1 MPDFFKR
8 PTLLSAWVAAAVWV
22 LAYGLIKVINPDGLD
37 IDSAEQVYFAQSW
50 QLGYGTRQP
59 PLYTWLLLLL
69 KPAQVSWVVA
79 LEFGRYLCLL
89 IWLGGVQALARACG
103 ANRSVQAKV
112 LLAHLGL
119 LLAMW
124 RVHDSLTHTV
134 LAAGIT
140 MWASVAV
147 ARALSRPNWWPLVG
161 LLAAVACLSKL
172 NAALWCVSSLVSAWI
187 VILRP
192 SQGGQAANDGA
203 GPVSARTHLLW
214 MALALL
220 VFCLAIA
227 PYAHWWLTQPSGSV
241 ALARRVVVSDAQLP
255 LWTPVL
261 SVVVGSLEYLLLAP
275 LLLALLLALLA
286 WRVQSPAG
294 QGRTM
299 PANVGR
305 WLGWQTV
312 CGLSIL
318 IVILVAMRASHFTPR
333 WLWPVIPGATVWMCV
348 KAWQILDGDEE
359 RLAIWRG
366 RAVSLT
372 WALVAVTIGA
382 SALRWWVPDINAQRC
397 KSCWTDR
404 PAEQISADLHQR
416 YGSQPL
422 RIVTGDD
429 HLAGIL
435 AQVNER
441 DSTWTSNSVDLP
453 PPADFVRDRWPCVAA
468 WISVDQ
474 VQAMPDGLHG
484 LVGEAAAGMPVAQ
497 TRLPMARAP
506 QRTMWLLSMPL
517 PESVCD
523 KARQ

>member
-1 MPDFFKR
+1 VPDFFKR
-8 PTLLSAWVAAAVWV
+8 PTLLSAWVAVAVWV
-22 LAYGLIKVINPDGLD
+22 LAYGLIKVINPDGLN

-50 QLGYGTRQP
+50 QMGYGTRQP

-69 KPAQVSWVVA
+69 KPAQVPWVLA

-140 MWASVAV
+140 IWASVAA
-147 ARALSRPNWWPLVG
+147 ARALSRPAWWPLVG
-161 LLAAVACLSKL
+161 LLAALACLSKL

-187 VILRP
+187 VILQSSRGV
-192 SQGGQAANDGA
+192 QTADDGA
-203 GPVSARTHLLW
+203 GQVSARAHLMW

-220 VFCLAIA
+220 VFCLTIA

-241 ALARRVVVSDAQLP
+241 ALARRVVVSDAHLP
-255 LWTPVL
+255 MWKPVL
-261 SVVVGSLEYLLLAP
+261 RVLLGALEYLLLAP
-275 LLLALLLALLA
+275 LLLALLA
-286 WRVQSPAG
+286 WRVQSPEG
-294 QGRTM
+294 KGRTLR
-299 PANVGR
+299 AEVGR

-348 KAWQILDGDEE
+348 KAWQILDGDE
-359 RLAIWRG
+359 RLAVWRAH
-366 RAVSLT
+366 AVSLT
-372 WALVAVTIGA
+372 WALVAVSIGV
-382 SALRWWVPDINAQRC
+382 SALRWWVPGINAQRC

-404 PAEQISADLHQR
+404 PAEQVSATLHQH

-453 PPADFVRDRWPCVAA
+453 PPADFVRGRGPCVAA
-468 WISVDQ
+468 WITVNQ
-474 VQAMPDGLHG
+474 VQAMPDGLRG
-484 LVGEAAAGMPVAQ
+484 LVGDVAAGQPVAQ
-497 TRLPMARAP
+497 TPLPMSRAP

-523 KARQ
+523 KAQQ

>member
-1 MPDFFKR
+1 MPEFFKR
-8 PTLLSAWVAAAVWV
+8 PTLLSAWAAVAVWV

-50 QLGYGTRQP
+50 QMGYGTRQP
-59 PLYTWLLLLL
+59 PLYTWLLLSF
-69 KPAQVSWVVA
+69 KPAQVSWVLA

-140 MWASVAV
+140 VWASVVV
-147 ARALSRPNWWPLVG
+147 ARALSRPAWWPMVG
-161 LLAAVACLSKL
+161 LIAAVACLSKL
-172 NAALWCVSSLVSAWI
+172 NAALWCVSSLLSAWI
-187 VILRP
+187 VILWP
-192 SQGGQAANDGA
+192 SQQVEAAADGA
-203 GPVSARTHLLW
+203 GHASARTHLLW
-214 MALALL
+214 MLLALL
-220 VFCLAIA
+220 VFGLTIA

-241 ALARRVVVSDAQLP
+241 SLARRVVVSDAHLP
-255 LWTPVL
+255 MWRPVL
-261 SVVVGSLEYLLLAP
+261 RVVLGALEYLLLAP
-275 LLLALLLALLA
+275 LLLALLA
-286 WRVQSPAG
+286 WRVRSSAD
-294 QGRTM
+294 QGSAMR
-299 PANVGR
+299 AHVGR

-318 IVILVAMRASHFTPR
+318 IVIMVGMRASHFTPR
-333 WLWPVIPGATVWMCV
+333 WLWPVIPGTTVWMCV
-348 KAWQILDGDEE
+348 KAWQILDGDE
-359 RLAIWRG
+359 RLAIWRA

-404 PAEQISADLHQR
+404 PAEQVSADLHQR

-422 RIVTGDD
+422 RIITGDD

-441 DSTWTSNSVDLP
+441 DSTWTANSVDLP
-453 PPADFVRDRWPCVAA
+453 PPSDFVQERGPCVAA
-468 WISVDQ
+468 WITMDQ
-474 VQAMPDGLHG
+474 VQAMPDGLRG
-484 LVGEAAAGMPVAQ
+484 LVGEAAAAQPVAQ
-497 TRLPMARAP
+497 TALPMARAP

-517 PESVCD
+517 PEGVCD
-523 KARQ
+523 KAKQ